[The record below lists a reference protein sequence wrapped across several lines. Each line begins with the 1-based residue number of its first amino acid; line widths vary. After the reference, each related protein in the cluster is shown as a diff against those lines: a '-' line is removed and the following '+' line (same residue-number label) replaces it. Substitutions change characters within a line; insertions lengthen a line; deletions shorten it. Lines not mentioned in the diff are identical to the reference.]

1 MPNTHYKQIT
11 IVSGK
16 GGTGKTTLAA
26 SFGVLARDKVLV
38 DADVDAA
45 NLHLL
50 LHPELQETYEFPG
63 AKAAVRDEER
73 CRQAGECERLC
84 RFDAITRERVNV
96 FACEGCGLCVL
107 ACPNQALRLEP
118 YVCGEYYVG
127 VTPYGPLVHAHLR
140 PGAENSGRL
149 VTVVRQKAEDIALA
163 EGLGLILIDGPPGI
177 GCSATAAIADVD
189 LLLMVTEPTLAAMHD
204 LERIVRLAKHFG
216 IPACVFINKWDL
228 SAENTAQLE
237 VACSQWGLPIVG
249 RLAYAEAVAEAVAQG
264 RPLVE
269 YDPGG
274 LGKPVEEAWERL
286 REGVFAAS

>member
-1 MPNTHYKQIT
+1 MPATHYKQIT

-50 LHPELQETYEFPG
+50 LRPETEETYEFPG
-63 AKAAVRDEER
+63 AKVAVRDEER
-73 CRQAGECERLC
+73 CRKAGECERLC
-84 RFDAITRERVNV
+84 RFGAITHEKVNV

-107 ACPNQALRLEP
+107 ACPNEALRLEP
-118 YVCGEYYVG
+118 YVCGEYYAG
-127 VTPYGPLVHAHLR
+127 MTPYGPLVHAHLR

-149 VTVVRQKAEDIALA
+149 VTVVRQKGEDIALA
-163 EGLGLILIDGPPGI
+163 QGLGLILIDGPPGI

-204 LERIVRLAKHFG
+204 LERIVRLADHFG
-216 IPACVFINKWDL
+216 LPACVFINKWDL
-228 SAENTAQLE
+228 SAENTAELE
-237 VACSQWGLPIVG
+237 AACSRWGLPIVG
-249 RLAYAEAVAEAVAQG
+249 RLPYAEAVAEAVAQA

-274 LGKPVEEAWERL
+274 LGKPVEEAWGRL
-286 REGVFAAS
+286 EEAVFAAP